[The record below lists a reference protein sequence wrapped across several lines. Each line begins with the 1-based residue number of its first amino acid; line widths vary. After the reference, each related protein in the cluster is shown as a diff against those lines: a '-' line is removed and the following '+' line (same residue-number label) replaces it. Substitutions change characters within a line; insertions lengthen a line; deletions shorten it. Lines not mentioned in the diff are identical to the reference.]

1 MSIPLDGPVTDLVL
15 RAQQALHERTALAC
29 AASAQTFAPGAFEP
43 WRQGSALA
51 VRVTVPALA
60 FLNTLVVPGDIS
72 LDDVENALDDERWG
86 HDRLSVVLAHEP
98 APNVLD
104 ALQHRGYNR
113 AAERPLAIRELR
125 PGETIDCEMGA
136 GLSVVAVTDDQLDQA
151 IAVLSDGYEVG
162 GDVAR
167 FIAAEH
173 RDPRVRMWTVRDEGR
188 TIAVAACSIHDDV
201 AVIGGAATLRSA
213 RGRGA
218 QALLLSVRLA
228 AAVSAG
234 CTLAVATASPGSPSL
249 RNLVR
254 AGFTVHM
261 RPAFG
266 VPCAVPG

>member
-1 MSIPLDGPVTDLVL
+1 MDQVTDLVL
-15 RAQQALHERTALAC
+15 RAQQALHERTTLAC
-29 AASAQTFAPGAFEP
+29 AAAAPAFGPDSFAT
-43 WRQGSALA
+43 WTQGSARA

-60 FLNTLVVPGDIS
+60 FLNTLVVPGDIA
-72 LDDVENALDDERWG
+72 LNDVENALDDGRWG
-86 HDRLSVVLAHEP
+86 KAPPQVIAAYEP
-98 APNVLD
+98 GQAVLD
-104 ALQHRGYNR
+104 HLQHRGYTR
-113 AAERPLAIRELR
+113 SAERPMAIRSLL
-125 PGETIDCEMGA
+125 PGETIDGA
-136 GLSVVAVTDDQLDQA
+136 VDTGLSVVPVSAEQRDEAV
-151 IAVLSDGYEVG
+151 AVLIDGYEAG

-173 RDPRVRMWTVRDEGR
+173 RDPRVRIWAVRDEGR

-201 AVIGGAATLRSA
+201 VVIGGAATLRPA

-218 QALLLSVRLA
+218 QAILLSVRLA

-261 RPAFG
+261 RPAFA
-266 VPCAVPG
+266 VPRAVPG